1 MFYKYDTV
9 QITGH
14 FGTLI
19 KVGGI
24 KITRGLLYE
33 FSHTEQLGF
42 YCFENVSIL
51 LSKRFNYNNFRAK
64 QSFSGLC
71 KIQRCR
77 IVLVEKTISQNWLR
91 KNEL

>member
-19 KVGGI
+19 KIGEI
-24 KITRGLLYE
+24 KIIRGLLYE
-33 FSHTEQLGF
+33 FLHTEQEQLGF
-42 YCFENVSIL
+42 HCFENVSIL

-64 QSFSGLC
+64 QSFSGMC
-71 KIQRCR
+71 KIQSCR
-77 IVLVEKTISQNWLR
+77 IVLVEKTISQNWL
-91 KNEL
+91 KK